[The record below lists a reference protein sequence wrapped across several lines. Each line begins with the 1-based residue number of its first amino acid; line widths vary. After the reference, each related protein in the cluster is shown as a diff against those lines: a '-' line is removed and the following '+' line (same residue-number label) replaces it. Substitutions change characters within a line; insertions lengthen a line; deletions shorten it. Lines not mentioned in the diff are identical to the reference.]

1 MSNLVNYFKTNSV
14 FHNDFIDNLETV
26 ISTHPKLSEEQKE
39 GLIKPFYE
47 FYEYPKKL
55 HNKRQN
61 VLMPIFKTVQDRFGL
76 LTVIKPLKESD
87 NER

>member
-1 MSNLVNYFKTNSV
+1 MSNLVNYFKTDSI

-39 GLIKPFYE
+39 ALIKPFYE

-55 HNKRQN
+55 HNKKEN
-61 VLMPIFKTVQDRFGL
+61 VLMPIFKTTQDKFGL
-76 LTVIKPLKESD
+76 LTVIKPLEEQ
-87 NER
+87 NQ